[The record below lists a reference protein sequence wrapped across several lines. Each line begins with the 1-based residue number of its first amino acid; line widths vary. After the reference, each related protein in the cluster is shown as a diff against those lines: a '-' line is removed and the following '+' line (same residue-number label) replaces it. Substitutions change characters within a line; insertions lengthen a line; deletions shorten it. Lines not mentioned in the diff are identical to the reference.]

1 MHIHNHILVTFISV
15 LHYNLNAYM
24 QDIVNPDMSPQL
36 IVTRSR
42 IHLVIWLWK
51 KCRLLLFCFQAI

>member
-1 MHIHNHILVTFISV
+1 MSV
-15 LHYNLNAYM
+15 LHYNMNAYM
-24 QDIVNPDMSPQL
+24 QDIVNPDMSLQS

-51 KCRLLLFCFQAI
+51 NCLLLLFCSQPI